1 MVISSWFPT
10 SRKANKSTLNIGLP
24 FSSIGNRWI
33 FCVLNLETSF
43 WSVYDICWAFLHFPQ
58 KRLRIQIVNKMNK
71 APMADS
77 QQIHALLHHGGD
89 TSQPNTLVFF
99 WFLSDEDSWK
109 NYTSGNVFEHFSSF
123 SSSNP
128 WTKIQGYSWAL
139 YLSLISGATLA
150 SRRVGHPKWSS
161 QIETKQNVEVTGF
174 AVWIR
179 RFTPKI
185 WHLQP
190 ETFEKILLITGKTA
204 WT

>member
-1 MVISSWFPT
+1 MDLLCSEFGDLVLKCVWHLLGVSP
-10 SRKANKSTLNIGLP
+10 LP
-24 FSSIGNRWI
+24 S
-33 FCVLNLETSF
+33 
-43 WSVYDICWAFLHFPQ
+43 
-58 KRLRIQIVNKMNK
+58 KRLGIQIVHKMNK

-77 QQIHALLHHGGD
+77 QQIHALDAVPYLTIASWRGYLPAKNSGVFGFFQMKIHGK
-89 TSQPNTLVFF
+89 TTRPEMSLNIIIIFKLKS
-99 WFLSDEDSWK
+99 LK
-109 NYTSGNVFEHFSSF
+109 
-123 SSSNP
+123 
-128 WTKIQGYSWAL
+128 KIEGYSWAL
-139 YLSLISGATLA
+139 YLPLISGATLA